1 MLIAR
6 KEYFAHEL
14 SRMEKDVNGFST
26 NGHTSST
33 SINNYCTRLATLKVT
48 LEEAMEEAR
57 TIIGKISFFEK
68 TKNKKQPKPKTNPK
82 KQKINNF
89 FFIFF

>member
-57 TIIGKISFFEK
+57 TIIGKVSFFGKNQKPK
-68 TKNKKQPKPKTNPK
+68 TKN
-82 KQKINNF
+82 
-89 FFIFF
+89 

>member
-57 TIIGKISFFEK
+57 TIIGKVSFFGKNQKQK
-68 TKNKKQPKPKTNPK
+68 TKN
-82 KQKINNF
+82 
-89 FFIFF
+89 

>member
-68 TKNKKQPKPKTNPK
+68 TKNQKQTPKNKKLT
-82 KQKINNF
+82 IFFLF
-89 FFIFF
+89 FF

>member
-68 TKNKKQPKPKTNPK
+68 TKNPK

-89 FFIFF
+89 FFFFFYLTLFIF

>member
-68 TKNKKQPKPKTNPK
+68 TKNKKPQKTKN
-82 KQKINNF
+82 
-89 FFIFF
+89 